1 MPVHIPTLSLSLP
14 IRPLRRSFHHSMP
27 EEQQIDDHGQSYDPG
42 NDKRCPVGL
51 PSLGTAGLCQSLVE
65 RVVHCI
71 DVLRLGGESVLVFVP
86 GPTEVRIEQEV
97 GFRYSR
103 DVDLP
108 FLVDKG
114 QIGRVPLDH
123 ILLLDQ
129 RIVPAVN
136 P

>member
-1 MPVHIPTLSLSLP
+1 MPGHSPTLSLPLP

-42 NDKRCPVGL
+42 YDKRCPVGL
-51 PSLGTAGLCQSLVE
+51 LVLGSAGLCQCLVE
-65 RVVHCI
+65 RVVHGV
-71 DVLRLGGESVLVFVP
+71 DVLRLGGKAVLMFIP

-129 RIVPAVN
+129 GIVPTVD

>member
-1 MPVHIPTLSLSLP
+1 MT
-14 IRPLRRSFHHSMP
+14 
-27 EEQQIDDHGQSYDPG
+27 EEQQVDDHGQSDNSG
-42 NDKRCPVGL
+42 NDKRGPVGL
-51 PSLGTAGLCQSLVE
+51 LGLGTAGLRQRLVE

-86 GPTEVRIEQEV
+86 GSAEVRIEQEV
-97 GFRYSR
+97 CFGHSR

-129 RIVPAVN
+129 RIVPAVY